1 MLVDMA
7 TDFVQDSLAL
17 LERTPGALDAL
28 LRGLPAAWTSATEG
42 EGTWSPYVVIGHLIH
57 CEKADWMPRVRM
69 IVEHGDA
76 KTFEPLDREAQ
87 FREGTERDLDS
98 MLEELRVLRAA
109 NLAELRG
116 MGLGEAEL
124 EREGSHPAFGKVTLR
139 QLLATWTAHDMAHV
153 VQIARTMAKRYR
165 EEVGPWAEYL
175 SVMR

>member
-1 MLVDMA
+1 MQFLEESM
-7 TDFVQDSLAL
+7 AL

-28 LRGLPAAWTSATEG
+28 LRGLPSAWSAATEG
-42 EGTWSPYVVIGHLIH
+42 ERTWSPYVVIGHLIH

-69 IVEHGDA
+69 ILEHGSA

-87 FREGTERDLDS
+87 FREGTQRDLGA

-116 MGLGEAEL
+116 MNLSEEDL
-124 EREGSHPAFGKVTLR
+124 QREGLHPAFGRVTLR

>member
-1 MLVDMA
+1 MA
-7 TDFVQDSLAL
+7 KQFLEESFAL
-17 LERTPGALDAL
+17 LERAPKALDAL
-28 LRGLPAAWTSATEG
+28 LAGLPEEWTRATEG
-42 EGTWSPYVVIGHLIH
+42 EGTWSPYIVIGHLIH

-69 IVEHGDA
+69 ILEHGRA
-76 KTFEPLDREAQ
+76 KAFEPLDREAQ
-87 FREGTERDLDS
+87 FREGTERDLPS
-98 MLEELRVLRAA
+98 MLEELRALRLR

-116 MGLGEAEL
+116 MKLDDCDL
-124 EREGSHPAFGKVTLR
+124 EREGIHPAFGKVTLR

>member
-1 MLVDMA
+1 MA
-7 TDFVQDSLAL
+7 TFFLDESLAL
-17 LERTPGALDAL
+17 LERAPGSLDAL
-28 LRGLPAAWTSATEG
+28 LRGLPSGWTQATEG

-69 IVEHGDA
+69 IVQYGSA

-87 FREGTERDLDS
+87 FREGAQRDLGA
-98 MLEELRVLRAA
+98 MLEELRALRAA

-116 MGLGEAEL
+116 MKLSDADL
-124 EREGSHPAFGKVTLR
+124 EREGSHPAFGQVTLR

-165 EEVGPWAEYL
+165 EDVGPWAEYL

>member
-1 MLVDMA
+1 MA
-7 TDFVQDSLAL
+7 TQFLDESLAL

-28 LRGLPAAWTSATEG
+28 LRGLPEAWTSATEG
-42 EGTWSPYVVIGHLIH
+42 EGTWSPYVVVGHLIH
-57 CEKADWMPRVRM
+57 CEKADWMPRVRT
-69 IVEHGDA
+69 IVEHGSA

-87 FREGTERDLDS
+87 FREGSQRDLGE
-98 MLEELRVLRAA
+98 MLEELRALRAT

-116 MGLGEAEL
+116 MNLGEEDL
-124 EREGSHPAFGKVTLR
+124 QREGSHPSFGKVTLR

-153 VQIARTMAKRYR
+153 LQIARTMAKRYR